1 VSGVPFCCH
10 KLTTPLALLP
20 AVPQP
25 PAQCPSPRACVCVS
39 SVGRL
44 PAPRSPGPAARV
56 HCHTHT
62 MALPSCLPAC
72 SAHRDKS
79 ERKRGPDQLLG
90 PGYTP
95 AHWTPDPGARARV
108 ATSAGRGAHAPAA
121 VPAPAPPLGEAAPF
135 SAGHRTHAAYAC
147 AAPRAGRT
155 PRTMP
160 PLAGDALAAT
170 TGNPRDAT
178 GEAGRSLHAGA

>member
-108 ATSAGRGAHAPAA
+108 VRTRRPPYLRLRLHWARRLPFLLATGRTPHMLALHHAPAGLP
-121 VPAPAPPLGEAAPF
+121 VPCLHSQEMRLRRQQAIHATRPVRPAAACTQAP
-135 SAGHRTHAAYAC
+135 S
-147 AAPRAGRT
+147 
-155 PRTMP
+155 
-160 PLAGDALAAT
+160 
-170 TGNPRDAT
+170 
-178 GEAGRSLHAGA
+178 